1 MLVIKRKGE
10 EEVQIGENVTMKI
23 IKVKGSVVTIGFDAP
38 DDVKIFRMEVERKH
52 GNSDDK

>member
-38 DDVKIFRMEVERKH
+38 DDIRILRTEVERNN
-52 GNSDDK
+52 GNSNDK